1 MVTIEYSIA
10 QALKI
15 VRKNRGL
22 TQEDFSDVSSRTYMS
37 ALERDLKSP
46 TLTKLVEL
54 CKVMDIHPFRLLT
67 LTYTGNNPGL
77 KKEILKQVQ
86 SELLEIDDKSY

>member
-54 CKVMDIHPFRLLT
+54 CKVMDIHPITLLT
-67 LTYTGNNPGL
+67 LAYTGNNAGL

-86 SELLEIDDKSY
+86 SELLKIDDKSY